1 MDFDH
6 STAQFRGEVVT
17 VSVLDTLAERAR
29 ALRPHIVLPEGD
41 DPRIV
46 EGAGRAAA
54 DGLARITLLRSGGT
68 KDAGEGVDVVA
79 PAESPDADRLAET
92 YWQLRRHRGVD
103 LAAACKAVRDPLTF
117 AALMVR
123 EGLAD
128 GTLGGAVATTSET
141 VRTALRTIGT
151 HPDSTLVSSFF
162 LMVWPDRELLFAD
175 CGLVV
180 KPSETELAAI
190 ARASAR
196 SYRQL
201 VGGAPRVAMLSFSTK
216 GSAEHSTVAAVRRAT
231 ELVRQQEPGLDI
243 DGELQVDAA
252 LTPAVAA
259 SKAPGSPVAGQ
270 ANVLIFPDL
279 NAGNIGYKIAQRLG
293 GAIALGPILQG
304 LARPANDLSRGC
316 TADDVYH
323 MIAVTAAQV
332 ADGTT

>member
-1 MDFDH
+1 M
-6 STAQFRGEVVT
+6 
-17 VSVLDTLAERAR
+17 
-29 ALRPHIVLPEGD
+29 
-41 DPRIV
+41 
-46 EGAGRAAA
+46 
-54 DGLARITLLRSGGT
+54 
-68 KDAGEGVDVVA
+68 
-79 PAESPDADRLAET
+79 
-92 YWQLRRHRGVD
+92 
-103 LAAACKAVRDPLTF
+103 RDPLTF

-128 GTLGGAVATTSET
+128 GTLGGAVATTTET
-141 VRTALRTIGT
+141 VRTALRMIGT

-180 KPSETELAAI
+180 APSEAELAAI

-216 GSAEHSTVAAVRRAT
+216 GSAEHSSVAAVRRAT
-231 ELVRQQEPGLDI
+231 ALVREQEPGLDI

>member
-1 MDFDH
+1 MNDP
-6 STAQFRGEVVT
+6 
-17 VSVLDTLAERAR
+17 VSLLDTLADRAR
-29 ALRPHIVLPEGD
+29 ALRPQIVLPEGE

-46 EGAGRAAA
+46 EGARRAAA
-54 DGLARITLLRSGGT
+54 DGLARVTLLRPAGAGAGG
-68 KDAGEGVDVVA
+68 AGEGLAVVD
-79 PAESPDADRLAET
+79 PADAPDAARLADAF
-92 YWQLRRHRGVD
+92 WQLRRHRGVD

-128 GTLGGAVATTSET
+128 GTLGGAVATTTET
-141 VRTALRTIGT
+141 VRTALRMIGT
-151 HPDSTLVSSFF
+151 HPDGTLVSSFF

-180 KPSETELAAI
+180 KPSEAELAAI

-201 VGGAPRVAMLSFSTK
+201 VGGTPRVAMLSFSTK
-216 GSAEHSTVAAVRRAT
+216 GSAEHSSVAAVRRAT
-231 ELVRQQEPGLDI
+231 ALVREQEPGLDI

-252 LTPAVAA
+252 LVPAVAA
-259 SKAPGSPVAGQ
+259 AKAPGSPVAGQ

-332 ADGTT
+332 ADGTA

>member
-1 MDFDH
+1 M
-6 STAQFRGEVVT
+6 APGEGLI
-17 VSVLDTLAERAR
+17 VSVLEILADRAR
-29 ALRPHIVLPEGD
+29 ALCPHIVLPEGG

-54 DGLARITLLRSGGT
+54 DGLARITLLRDS
-68 KDAGEGVDVVA
+68 DAGSSAGTAGAAGAGIDVIA
-79 PAESPDADRLAET
+79 PASSPAADRLAET
-92 YWQLRRHRGVD
+92 YWALRRKRGVD
-103 LAAACKAVRDPLTF
+103 REAARIAVRNPLVF

-128 GTLGGAVATTSET
+128 GTLGGAVHTSSDT
-141 VRTALRTIGT
+141 VRTALQTIGK
-151 HPDSTLVSSFF
+151 HPDYALVSSFF
-162 LMVWPDRELLFAD
+162 LMVWPDRALIFAD

-180 KPSETELAAI
+180 APDEAELAAI
-190 ARASAR
+190 ARASAQ

-201 VGGAPRVAMLSFSTK
+201 IGGEPRVAMLSFSTR
-216 GSAEHSTVAAVRRAT
+216 GSAAHDKVAAVRRAT
-231 ELVRQQEPGLDI
+231 ELVRAQEPGLAV

-252 LTPAVAA
+252 LARDVAT
-259 SKAPGSPVAGQ
+259 SKAPDSPVAGQ

-293 GAIALGPILQG
+293 GAIALGPTLQG

-323 MIAVTAAQV
+323 MIAVTAAQA
-332 ADGTT
+332 ADVKA